1 MNIVVAVLGLV
12 WAAGNLLVAYEFITS
27 AFGERMVRTGPLE
40 QALPLL
46 GGIAIGLFAVFLI
59 WNCARL
65 VLASGRVSST

>member
-1 MNIVVAVLGLV
+1 
-12 WAAGNLLVAYEFITS
+12 
-27 AFGERMVRTGPLE
+27 VRTGPLE

-65 VLASGRVSST
+65 ALASGRVSST